1 MTQTSTPWRG
11 RHRRW
16 LPTTALLLSVLCSAC
31 TSNAGKVSAGSTA
44 TPSPKHSHTTMTM
57 PHMAQTAAGHN
68 AADVR
73 LLLEQVL
80 GHHAILMVRLMR
92 GPIDKEPGFVAA
104 ADGAL
109 ARNTD
114 ELVGAV
120 SSVYG
125 KSAGAEFR
133 ALWNEHVA
141 ALKSYSKALADGD
154 DGAKKKAMDTLDAY
168 AAKYGAAV
176 SKLTQGRLTAS
187 AVAAGVAEH
196 IHHLVAATDAYAAK
210 DYEQAYAMERM
221 AYAGMFSTGKALAGA
236 ATASSSGELP
246 AGFDNPPAQL
256 RSALGRLLGEHVEL
270 AFDTT
275 RAIVSGN
282 PSADAAAH
290 ALDGNTQDIIAA
302 MRSVLGASTAAKFSD
317 VWAGHIDAL
326 VAFAVAVADKDAAAQ
341 TAARTRLDHFP
352 HQLGDV
358 LPSVSHGAVSA
369 QTVIDALH
377 EHDQQ
382 LLQQVT
388 SYAAGDYATSHEIA
402 YEGYVHMHDI
412 AATLADVLEG
422 RAAGDSPRGGAATGG
437 GWLARR

>member
-1 MTQTSTPWRG
+1 MTPTSPPWRG
-11 RHRRW
+11 RRSWR
-16 LPTTALLLSVLCSAC
+16 PMTALLLALICSAC
-31 TSNAGKVSAGSTA
+31 TTSAAKVSSKSTA
-44 TPSPKHSHTTMTM
+44 TPSPKHTHSHTMSQAQMSSMT
-57 PHMAQTAAGHN
+57 GHD
-68 AADVR
+68 AADIR
-73 LLLEQVL
+73 LVLEQTL
-80 GHHAILMVRLMR
+80 GHHAILMIRLMR
-92 GPIDKEPGFVAA
+92 GPFDKEPGFVAA

-114 ELVGAV
+114 ELVAAV

-125 KSAGAEFR
+125 KSAGSAFR
-133 ALWNEHVA
+133 TLWVEHVD
-141 ALKSYSKALADGD
+141 ALKAYSEALADGD
-154 DGAKKKAMDTLDAY
+154 DSAKKKAMDTLDAY

-176 SKLTQGRLTAS
+176 SKLTHGRLPAA
-187 AVAAGVAEH
+187 AVSKGVAEH
-196 IHHLVAATDAYAAK
+196 IHHMVAATDAYAAK
-210 DYEQAYAMERM
+210 DYGEAFAMERM

-236 ATASSSGELP
+236 ATAGSSGELP

-270 AFDTT
+270 AFDAT
-275 RAIVSGN
+275 RAVVSGN
-282 PSADAAAH
+282 PSADAAAK
-290 ALDGNTQDIIAA
+290 ALNGNTQDIITA
-302 MRSVLGASTAAKFSD
+302 MRSVLGASAAAKFSA

-326 VAFAVAVADKDAAAQ
+326 VSFAVAVADKDAAAQ
-341 TAARTRLDHFP
+341 SAARTRLDKFP
-352 HQLGDV
+352 GQLGDV

-369 QTVIDALH
+369 KTVIDALH

-402 YEGYVHMHDI
+402 YEGYLHMHDI

>member
-1 MTQTSTPWRG
+1 
-11 RHRRW
+11 
-16 LPTTALLLSVLCSAC
+16 
-31 TSNAGKVSAGSTA
+31 
-44 TPSPKHSHTTMTM
+44 
-57 PHMAQTAAGHN
+57 MAQTAAGHS
-68 AADVR
+68 AADIR

-125 KSAGAEFR
+125 KSAGSEFR

-141 ALKSYSKALADGD
+141 ALKSYSEALADGD
-154 DGAKKKAMDTLDAY
+154 DAAMKKAMDTLDAY

-176 SKLTQGRLTAS
+176 SQLTQGRLTAN
-187 AVAAGVAEH
+187 AVTAGVAEH

-270 AFDTT
+270 AFDAT
-275 RAIVSGN
+275 RAIVTGN
-282 PSADAAAH
+282 PSADAAAQ

-317 VWAGHIDAL
+317 VWASHIDAL

-341 TAARTRLDHFP
+341 SAARTRLDHFP
-352 HQLGDV
+352 HRLGEV

-388 SYAAGDYATSHEIA
+388 SYAAGDFATSHEIA

-437 GWLARR
+437 GWLARQ